1 MTTAVQKSQ
10 IIKSIN
16 NLHLK
21 GTIDK
26 GLEKNSLPLFS
37 SSTDGAINI
46 SEVGLYQVIN
56 TIIDQLLDI
65 MIK

>member
-1 MTTAVQKSQ
+1 MTTTVQKSQ
-10 IIKSIN
+10 IIKSID

-37 SSTDGAINI
+37 SFTNGAINI
-46 SEVGLYQVIN
+46 YQKS
-56 TIIDQLLDI
+56 DY
-65 MIK
+65 IK